1 MSANKISPSAY
12 QRWQSLISVRPEY
25 YPYSELEKLNKRI
38 VLFYALLD
46 TLSRPVLLTRGA
58 GLTFLQIKVNKGQI
72 GVFLSTA
79 ETGAYITLSLCVV
92 TSWLLS
98 A

>member
-1 MSANKISPSAY
+1 M
-12 QRWQSLISVRPEY
+12 RPEY
-25 YPYSELEKLNKRI
+25 SMYSELEKLNMRI
-38 VLFYALLD
+38 ALFYTLLD
-46 TLSRPVLLTRGA
+46 ILSRPVLLTRGA

>member
-1 MSANKISPSAY
+1 M
-12 QRWQSLISVRPEY
+12 RPEY
-25 YPYSELEKLNKRI
+25 SLYSELEKLNMRI

-79 ETGAYITLSLCVV
+79 ESVCNHLSLCVV